1 MHVIDLEIMIH
12 ASPDFIWR
20 FLGDIASSAD
30 WQAGVTA
37 VSFLTTQHEGKGARW
52 RYSYARGSDVI
63 VEAAAWYDTLGYEYS
78 IVDGAGY
85 GNNQGRIRLQEVND
99 GTLVRWTFN
108 YEAGGMLGGLRNAM
122 RLKRNTTRQ
131 IQDSLRNLNNLV
143 QKESGGISTH
153 SARATVR
160 EAPGADERSSYQPRH
175 PSNFVE
181 PASEVAD
188 EDGLPEDLQPIAFTL
203 EEEPSPVGG
212 QSDGDTK
219 PNPVVLGGDGLLDMV
234 LQKNEIEA
242 ATEPIDAEVVSIK
255 PGIREEIAEEPL
267 VPEVPQVP
275 EEPVEAIPID
285 RRPVPTRV
293 QRGAVD
299 TSTLSVFEIF
309 GLPKPSEAGD
319 AQPAGMDRSS
329 AERGDGI
336 LRERVRDLSLL
347 FDEEGALPPDQPEDL
362 GSGYNSAS
370 SAAVEAASIQ
380 AAQVT
385 GMRRS
390 TRRLSRPLRSHN

>member
-1 MHVIDLEIMIH
+1 MHVIDLEIMIP

-63 VEAAAWYDTLGYEYS
+63 IEAAAWYDTLGYEYS

-85 GNNQGRIRLQEVND
+85 GNNQGRIRLQEVNE

-131 IQDSLRNLNNLV
+131 IQDSLRNLHNLV
-143 QKESGGISTH
+143 QKESGGIATH

-181 PASEVAD
+181 PASEAAD

-203 EEEPSPVGG
+203 DEEPSPPSG

-219 PNPVVLGGDGLLDMV
+219 PNPVVLGGDGMLDME

-242 ATEPIDAEVVSIK
+242 ATEPIDAEVVSIE
-255 PGIREEIAEEPL
+255 PDIREEVTEE
-267 VPEVPQVP
+267 PQVP
-275 EEPVEAIPID
+275 EEPVEAVPID
-285 RRPVPTRV
+285 RPVPARA

-299 TSTLSVFEIF
+299 TSMLSVFEIF
-309 GLPKPSEAGD
+309 GLPKPSEIRDVGSGPD
-319 AQPAGMDRSS
+319 DSLVDSFS
-329 AERGDGI
+329 AERDDGV
-336 LRERVRDLSLL
+336 LSERVRDLSLI
-347 FDEEGALPPDQPEDL
+347 FNDEDAPSRDQPEYL
-362 GSGYNSAS
+362 GSGPISGSPATL
-370 SAAVEAASIQ
+370 EAAPMQ
-380 AAQVT
+380 APQVR
-385 GMRRS
+385 GMRRLN
-390 TRRLSRPLRSHN
+390 RRLSRPLRSHN

>member
-1 MHVIDLEIMIH
+1 MHVIDLEIMIP

-20 FLGDIASSAD
+20 SLGDIASSAD
-30 WQAGVTA
+30 WQAGVIA

-52 RYSYARGSDVI
+52 RYSYAKGSDVI
-63 VEAAAWYDTLGYEYS
+63 IEAAAWYDTLGYEYS

-122 RLKRNTTRQ
+122 RLKRKTTRQ
-131 IQDSLRNLNNLV
+131 IQDSLRNLHNLV

-160 EAPGADERSSYQPRH
+160 EAPGVEERSSYQPRH

-181 PASEVAD
+181 SAAEAAD
-188 EDGLPEDLQPIAFTL
+188 EDGLAEDLQPIAFAL
-203 EEEPSPVGG
+203 DEEPSPLSG
-212 QSDGDTK
+212 QTDGDTK
-219 PNPVVLGGDGLLDMV
+219 PNPVVLGGDGLLDME

-242 ATEPIDAEVVSIK
+242 ATEPIDTKVVSIE
-255 PGIREEIAEEPL
+255 PDIREVIVEEP
-267 VPEVPQVP
+267 QAP
-275 EEPVEAIPID
+275 EEPFEAIPID
-285 RRPVPTRV
+285 RPVPARS

-309 GLPKPSEAGD
+309 GLPKPSETGD
-319 AQPAGMDRSS
+319 AGPGETLKSPSS
-329 AERGDGI
+329 VERDDGV
-336 LRERVRDLSLL
+336 LSERIGDLSLF
-347 FDEEGALPPDQPEDL
+347 FDEEDAPPRDQPEYP
-362 GSGYNSAS
+362 GSDHISGS
-370 SAAVEAASIQ
+370 SATLEAAPMQ

-385 GMRRS
+385 GLRRL
-390 TRRLSRPLRSHN
+390 TRRLSCPLRSHN